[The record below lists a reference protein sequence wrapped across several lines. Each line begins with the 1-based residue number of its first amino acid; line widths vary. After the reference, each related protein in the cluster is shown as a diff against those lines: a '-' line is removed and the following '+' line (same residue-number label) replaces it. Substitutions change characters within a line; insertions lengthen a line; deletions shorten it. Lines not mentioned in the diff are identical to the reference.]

1 MIYKYLSIVKL
12 KYTYI
17 YKIFINITIK
27 IIIIIIIIIIIN
39 LQKFRS
45 LSRDL
50 TRIKNTNKI
59 RVKVKSVWSKYENQM
74 VVIESTI

>member
-27 IIIIIIIIIIIN
+27 IIIIIN

-59 RVKVKSVWSKYENQM
+59 RVKEVKSVWSKYENQM

>member
-17 YKIFINITIK
+17 YKIFINIKIK
-27 IIIIIIIIIIIN
+27 IIIIKN
-39 LQKFRS
+39 LQKFRN